1 MSQAGDLG
9 IELESCLALRLS
21 ELELALLVLADIVDT
36 NSLAEICKDAV
47 LCLVDDRGECVDL
60 LLDLVIGSLCLQRT
74 SLMSPHGILMGCKT
88 HLPQLRLNLPNLTI
102 DVLEF
107 ILDPV
112 QLRLAGT
119 LKVDLRQNP
128 DGDAPAQRRTRSS
141 RATE

>member
-9 IELESCLALRLS
+9 VELESRLALCLS
-21 ELELALLVLADIVDT
+21 ELELALLVLADIVNT

-88 HLPQLRLNLPNLTI
+88 YLPQLRLNLPDLTI

-119 LKVDLRQNP
+119 LKVDFRQNP
-128 DGDAPAQRRTRSS
+128 GEDAPP
-141 RATE
+141 